1 LNKKEMFLKAKNGY
15 LSLLGFDNI
24 INKAPKNVDVP
35 NTDFIVSND
44 EKSMIIGFKNKD
56 PQFLFNYLEKNPKK
70 LNEFYIGSDFFLAK
84 SNNLNMDLIIKV
96 SNSNIY
102 YILLEIL
109 DETKESITYK
119 GAPFYLYA
127 ESPSVWCIIMHYIN
141 NKNDLI
147 NEEYR
152 NIKSYMGEKQ
162 FTNKVKSFIKNK
174 QKIIVFVEGETD
186 EKYINKA
193 LKLLKPDLLKYIEIK
208 WVGKLK
214 SNRRTFNT
222 GKRGLDSLKN
232 VLSANPELINNK
244 IILLYDSDTN
254 KPKENFKNLYVRKV
268 PFIENRKITKGIE
281 NLFENHLIS
290 EEFYSEKEYLSEYG
304 ERKRIEQLDKMKL
317 CDYLCNQTEKEI
329 FKDFE
334 SIIKI
339 FERILSKYKFDVT

>member
-1 LNKKEMFLKAKNGY
+1 MNKKEMFIKAKNSY

-24 INKAPKNVDVP
+24 INKAPKKVDVP
-35 NTDFIVSND
+35 NTEFIVSND
-44 EKSMIIGFKNKD
+44 EKSMIIGYKNKD
-56 PQFLFNYLEKNPKK
+56 PQFLFNYLENNPQK
-70 LNEFYIGSDFFLAK
+70 LTKFYIGSDFFLAQ
-84 SNNLNMDLIIKV
+84 NDNLNMDLIIKA
-96 SNSNIY
+96 SNLNIF

-109 DETKESITYK
+109 NETKESVTYK

-141 NKNDLI
+141 NKTDIIND
-147 NEEYR
+147 EYR
-152 NIKSYMGEKQ
+152 SIKSYMGEKQ
-162 FTNKVKSFIKNK
+162 FTNKVKSLIKNK
-174 QKIIVFVEGETD
+174 QKLIVFVEGETD
-186 EKYINKA
+186 EKYIKKA
-193 LKLLKPDLLKYIEIK
+193 LELLRPDLLKYIEIK

-214 SNRRTFNT
+214 GNGKTFNT
-222 GKRGLDSLKN
+222 GKKGLDSLKN

-254 KPKENFKNLYVRKV
+254 KSKENFKNLYVRKV

-290 EEFYSEKEYLSEYG
+290 EDFYSEKEYLSEYG

-317 CDYLCNQTEKEI
+317 CNYLCNQNEKEI
-329 FKDFE
+329 FQDFE

-339 FERILSKYKFDVT
+339 FKKIISKYKLDVT